1 MGDLKRHI
9 ESVRNYAYKRLE
21 EGKFDVITVYYDE
34 NIECVRVVVEID
46 TYRLDLVVLPKRRYM
61 YQMTT
66 SAESDDVIL
75 FNNITKIPGSLK
87 DLVEEKLEEFNS
99 KQKELEIKRLEKKLK
114 ELKNQ

>member
-1 MGDLKRHI
+1 MKNLKTQI
-9 ESVRNYAYKRLE
+9 ESVRDYAYERLTD
-21 EGKFDVITVYYDE
+21 GDFHVIDCFYDE
-34 NIECVRVVVEID
+34 NIESVRAVVEID

-66 SAESDDVIL
+66 SADSDDVIL